1 MEEQRSALR
10 KRIFKLL
17 VNPDR
22 ESGEAYTRTRDALL
36 SDIAAF
42 QAQHVPV
49 YQRLVK
55 ARGVGAALPT
65 DVFRHARVAVHP
77 ASQDQR
83 VFRTSG
89 TTVAARG
96 SHYFRALELYDLV
109 AERWARHMLFGESP
123 ARLVVLAPNERE
135 APDSSLSYM
144 LSRFGEWFGP
154 TYPVWPVDA
163 QMLVRVLDT
172 SERTIVLG
180 TSFAFVHAEE
190 KLGSQRFQLPEGS
203 RIMQTGGFKGRSREY
218 DKAEMQTLLATRYG
232 VEESQ
237 VIGEYGM
244 TELSSQAYESTSK
257 GTRHYRFGPWVRID
271 IVDPVTLEPTDGV
284 GLLRVDDPANLDS
297 CCMLQTADRARRVGD
312 GFELL
317 GRARGAVPRG
327 CSLAVEEALG

>member
-1 MEEQRSALR
+1 MEEQRSGLR

-17 VNPDR
+17 ANPDH
-22 ESGEAYTRTRDALL
+22 EPPEAYARTRDALL
-36 SDIAAF
+36 ADIAAF
-42 QAQHVPV
+42 QAQHVPA
-49 YQRLVK
+49 YRRLVK
-55 ARGVGAALPT
+55 ARGIGAALPT
-65 DVFRHARVAVHP
+65 DVFRHARIAVHP
-77 ASQDQR
+77 ASKNVR

-96 SHYFRALELYDLV
+96 AHHFRTLELYDLV
-109 AERWARHMLFGESP
+109 AKAWARQMLFGESP
-123 ARLVVLAPNERE
+123 ARLVVLAPSETE
-135 APDSSLSYM
+135 VPDSSLSYM

-154 TYPVWPVDA
+154 LYRVWPIDA
-163 QMLVRVLDT
+163 RTLTRVLDT
-172 SERTIVLG
+172 RERTIVLG

-190 KLGSQRFQLPEGS
+190 ALGTQRFELPAGS

-218 DKAEMQTLLATRYG
+218 DKAEMQTMLANRYG
-232 VEESQ
+232 LSESQ

-244 TELSSQAYESTSK
+244 TELSSQAYETTSE
-257 GTRHYRFGPWVRID
+257 GPRHYRFGPWVRID
-271 IVDPVTLEPTDGV
+271 IVDPVTLEPTDDV